1 MSLYYFDVRDGGH
14 LSIDEDGMELPT
26 MQAVQIEAARS
37 LVDIA
42 KHAVWSTAATV
53 LGHQMA
59 IEVRDEGGPVLQAK
73 FTFEIERHKQ

>member
-1 MSLYYFDVRDGGH
+1 MSRYYFDLRDGGY
-14 LSIDEDGMELPT
+14 LSIDEEGMELPT

-59 IEVRDEGGPVLQAK
+59 IEVRDENGPVLQAK
-73 FTFEIERHKQ
+73 FTFESERHKQ